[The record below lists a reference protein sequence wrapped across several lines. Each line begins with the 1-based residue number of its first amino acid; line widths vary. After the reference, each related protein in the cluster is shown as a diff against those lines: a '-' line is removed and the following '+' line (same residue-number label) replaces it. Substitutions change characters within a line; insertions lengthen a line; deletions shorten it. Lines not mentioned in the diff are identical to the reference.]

1 MEEQTNS
8 SNKGTHIEQ
17 KNEKKLR
24 QNNKEKQNGPKKH
37 VYNLMH
43 KNIAV
48 DIGMSSYVHVHC
60 RP

>member
-1 MEEQTNS
+1 MEEQTKA
-8 SNKGTHIEQ
+8 SNKVTNIEQ
-17 KNEKKLR
+17 KNEEKLK
-24 QNNKEKQNGPKKH
+24 QNKEKQNGSKKH